1 MKRMYLLVAA
11 AVVCLGLSG
20 ATLAQTNSWFGT
32 WKLNVEKS
40 KFVGAP
46 APKSLTRT
54 VEAAG
59 DGGKYFFEG
68 VATDGSALNYSF
80 TVKYDGNDN
89 VISGSGMPF
98 GADTIALKRVSSKI
112 STGTL
117 KKAGTVVAHV
127 KTVVA
132 ADGKSLT
139 VSYHDAA
146 GKPGSVTS
154 WDKQ

>member
-11 AVVCLGLSG
+11 AAVCLSLAG
-20 ATLAQTNSWFGT
+20 ATLAQTNAWFGT
-32 WKLNVEKS
+32 WKLNVENS
-40 KFVGAP
+40 KFISAP

-59 DGGKYFFEG
+59 GGGKYSFEG
-68 VATDGSALNYSF
+68 VAADGSALSYSF
-80 TVKYDGNDN
+80 TVKYDGKDN
-89 VISGSGMPF
+89 PISGSGMPF
-98 GADTIALKRVSSKI
+98 GADTIALKRVSSNV

-132 ADGKSLT
+132 AGGKSLT
-139 VSYHDAA
+139 VTYHDAA
-146 GKPGSVTS
+146 GKPASTTS